1 MHISEGVLS
10 VPVLA
15 AGWIVSGGL
24 LACSMR
30 AIPSKAL
37 PRMAVF
43 ASAFF
48 LASLVRVPIGASS
61 AHFALLGLMGMTLG
75 WGAFPAI
82 FLALALQALLFQF
95 GGLLALGVNS
105 CIMGLPALAVFVL
118 FSKASRS
125 SGLWVRCAAFA
136 AGFVAIA
143 LGVGL
148 ACVSLMCSNAA
159 LETSARLLALANLPL
174 AILEGLVTL
183 FAVLFLQKVAPDM
196 LAAAPAGTVWATTQG
211 TKMDTTARAAPSP
224 TADVGRDKP

>member
-15 AGWIVSGGL
+15 AGWIISGAV
-24 LACSMR
+24 LACSLR
-30 AIPSKAL
+30 ATPSTVL

-95 GGLLALGVNS
+95 GGLLSLGVNA
-105 CIMGLPALAVFVL
+105 CIMGLPALAVFVM
-118 FSKASRS
+118 FSKGSRS
-125 SGLWVRCAAFA
+125 PGLWGRGSAFA
-136 AGFVAIA
+136 AGFTAIA
-143 LGVGL
+143 LGVVL
-148 ACVSLMCSNAA
+148 AFISLVSSNAA
-159 LETSARLLALANLPL
+159 LASSAQLLALANAPL
-174 AILEGLVTL
+174 ALLEGLVTL

-196 LAAAPAGTVWATTQG
+196 LALPAKALYH
-211 TKMDTTARAAPSP
+211 
-224 TADVGRDKP
+224 

>member
-15 AGWIVSGGL
+15 AGWVISAGV
-24 LACSMR
+24 LACSLR
-30 AIPSKAL
+30 ATPSKLL

-95 GGLLALGVNS
+95 GGLLSLGVNA
-105 CIMGLPALAVFVL
+105 CIMGLPALTVFVL
-118 FSKASRS
+118 FSKGSRS
-125 SGLWVRCAAFA
+125 ANLWGRCSAFA
-136 AGFVAIA
+136 AGFTAIA
-143 LGVGL
+143 LGVLLAFLGL
-148 ACVSLMCSNAA
+148 VSSNAA
-159 LETSARLLALANLPL
+159 LLSSAKLLALANAPL
-174 AILEGLVTL
+174 ALCEGLVTL

-196 LAAAPAGTVWATTQG
+196 LAQPAGLALHN
-211 TKMDTTARAAPSP
+211 TASAQQTMGGGKA
-224 TADVGRDKP
+224 